1 MFNRSEIMKTAWII
15 ARRFAGN
22 RETWAQRLS
31 RALKSVWWDAQQ
43 AARIA
48 ARAAAENAA
57 KAAQFAA
64 MSLADLQRA
73 IVSME
78 NIDFLG
84 FAGMAK
90 LAEYQTE
97 LAQRRANL
105 EAAQ

>member
-48 ARAAAENAA
+48 ARAAAEKAA
-57 KAAQFAA
+57 KAAQIAA
-64 MSLADLQRA
+64 MSLADLRA
-73 IVSME
+73 AIIDLE
-78 NIDFLG
+78 NCDRLG
-84 FAGMAK
+84 FAGMTI
-90 LAEYQTE
+90 LTEYQRA
-97 LAQRRANL
+97 LSYRMGDAQ
-105 EAAQ
+105 

>member
-1 MFNRSEIMKTAWII
+1 MFNRSEIMKKAWII

-48 ARAAAENAA
+48 ASAAAEKAA
-57 KAAQFAA
+57 KAAQFAH
-64 MSLADLQRA
+64 MSLTDLQNA
-73 IVSME
+73 ILSME
-78 NIDFLG
+78 NSDFLG
-84 FAGMAK
+84 WAGMAK

-97 LAQRRANL
+97 LAQRRATMG
-105 EAAQ
+105 AV